1 MTATDDFRAARD
13 LLLSL
18 REDYD
23 KARSEFR
30 WPNLEHFNF
39 GLDWFDALAAEQPEA
54 LALWIVH
61 ADGAEDKLS
70 YADLSARSSQ
80 VAAWMQQVG
89 VDRGDRVL
97 LVLGNVAPLWEIML
111 AAIKLGAVIIPATT
125 LLGPRDLADRIDR
138 GDVRHVITSTGDT
151 VKFVDVPGSWTRI
164 SVGGPV
170 DGWLR
175 YDDAFG
181 LLETFTPEVDTR
193 ADETLLLYFTSG
205 TTARPKLVE
214 HTHTSYPVGH
224 LSTAYW
230 IGLQPG
236 DVHLNVSSPGWA
248 KHAWSNVFA
257 PWIAGAT
264 AFVANQERF
273 AAGLLLDTMARCGVM
288 TFCAPPTV

>member
-23 KARSEFR
+23 MARSEFQ
-30 WPNLEHFNF
+30 WPNLENFNF
-39 GLDWFDALAAEQPEA
+39 GLDWFDALAVERPDT

-61 ADGAEDKLS
+61 ADGGEDKLS
-70 YADLSARSSQ
+70 YTDLSARSSQ
-80 VAAWMQQVG
+80 VAAWLQQVG

-97 LVLGNVAPLWEIML
+97 LVLGNVAPLWEVML

-138 GDVRHVITSTGDT
+138 GDVRHVITSTPDT

-164 SVGGPV
+164 AVGGPV

-175 YDDAFG
+175 YDDAFE
-181 LLETFTPEVDTR
+181 LLETFTPEVETK

-224 LSTAYW
+224 LST
-230 IGLQPG
+230 
-236 DVHLNVSSPGWA
+236 S
-248 KHAWSNVFA
+248 
-257 PWIAGAT
+257 
-264 AFVANQERF
+264 
-273 AAGLLLDTMARCGVM
+273 
-288 TFCAPPTV
+288 